1 MKKIIGC
8 PAGEWALKLY
18 TVDRFISLEYL
29 LDEQEGEYGICGFP
43 QRVHSYEYLRNEK
56 IDDLIVIINDTRK
69 YEEIKKKL
77 EKYGLIENI
86 HFFNGWKLD
95 SNFYHEVYADKGW
108 QEFEQSDTNALKR
121 QRQGWKDR
129 ARAMSQL
136 IPEDVKVEK
145 YGLIE
150 NIHFFNG
157 WKLDSNFYHEV
168 YADKGWQEFEQ
179 SDTNALKRQ
188 RQGWKDRARAMSQ
201 LIPEDVKVL
210 MDIGCGEELLKE
222 FLCKDIKYYGLDYC
236 ERNKETIICDINKE
250 KLPDI
255 KVDLY
260 YMAGIIDYVI
270 DIPNFIKQLSR
281 AKYVVMSKTRNERF
295 IRLDDKVMDSG
306 YMNYGISSYYCS
318 NLITDMFEIGFVC
331 RKMQWNYKQR
341 DEYYFLFENYAVKQ
355 NN

>member
-77 EKYGLIENI
+77 
-86 HFFNGWKLD
+86 
-95 SNFYHEVYADKGW
+95 
-108 QEFEQSDTNALKR
+108 
-121 QRQGWKDR
+121 
-129 ARAMSQL
+129 
-136 IPEDVKVEK
+136 EK

-331 RKMQWNYKQR
+331 RKMQWNYKQG

>member
-69 YEEIKKKL
+69 YEEIKKK
-77 EKYGLIENI
+77 
-86 HFFNGWKLD
+86 H
-95 SNFYHEVYADKGW
+95 
-108 QEFEQSDTNALKR
+108 
-121 QRQGWKDR
+121 
-129 ARAMSQL
+129 
-136 IPEDVKVEK
+136 EK

>member
-77 EKYGLIENI
+77 
-86 HFFNGWKLD
+86 
-95 SNFYHEVYADKGW
+95 
-108 QEFEQSDTNALKR
+108 
-121 QRQGWKDR
+121 
-129 ARAMSQL
+129 
-136 IPEDVKVEK
+136 EK

-295 IRLDDKVMDSG
+295 IRRDDKVMDSG

>member
-77 EKYGLIENI
+77 
-86 HFFNGWKLD
+86 
-95 SNFYHEVYADKGW
+95 
-108 QEFEQSDTNALKR
+108 
-121 QRQGWKDR
+121 
-129 ARAMSQL
+129 
-136 IPEDVKVEK
+136 EK

-306 YMNYGISSYYCS
+306 YMNYRISSYYCS

>member
-136 IPEDVKVEK
+136 IPEDVKV
-145 YGLIE
+145 
-150 NIHFFNG
+150 
-157 WKLDSNFYHEV
+157 
-168 YADKGWQEFEQ
+168 
-179 SDTNALKRQ
+179 
-188 RQGWKDRARAMSQ
+188 
-201 LIPEDVKVL
+201 L

-260 YMAGIIDYVI
+260 YMAGIIDYVT

-318 NLITDMFEIGFVC
+318 NLITDMFENGFAC

-341 DEYYFLFENYAVKQ
+341 DEYYFLFENYVLKQ

>member
-136 IPEDVKVEK
+136 IPEDVKV
-145 YGLIE
+145 
-150 NIHFFNG
+150 
-157 WKLDSNFYHEV
+157 
-168 YADKGWQEFEQ
+168 
-179 SDTNALKRQ
+179 
-188 RQGWKDRARAMSQ
+188 
-201 LIPEDVKVL
+201 L

-222 FLCKDIKYYGLDYC
+222 FLCRDIKYYGLDYC

>member
-129 ARAMSQL
+129 ARTMSLL
-136 IPEDVKVEK
+136 IPDDVK
-145 YGLIE
+145 
-150 NIHFFNG
+150 
-157 WKLDSNFYHEV
+157 
-168 YADKGWQEFEQ
+168 
-179 SDTNALKRQ
+179 T
-188 RQGWKDRARAMSQ
+188 
-201 LIPEDVKVL
+201 L

-260 YMAGIIDYVI
+260 YMAGIIDYVT

-306 YMNYGISSYYCS
+306 YMDYGTNSYYCS
-318 NLITDMFEIGFVC
+318 NLITDMFENGFAC

-341 DEYYFLFENYAVKQ
+341 DEYYFLFENYVLKQ

>member
-29 LDEQEGEYGICGFP
+29 LDEQEGEYGIVDFP

-77 EKYGLIENI
+77 
-86 HFFNGWKLD
+86 
-95 SNFYHEVYADKGW
+95 
-108 QEFEQSDTNALKR
+108 
-121 QRQGWKDR
+121 
-129 ARAMSQL
+129 
-136 IPEDVKVEK
+136 EK

>member
-136 IPEDVKVEK
+136 IPEDVKV
-145 YGLIE
+145 
-150 NIHFFNG
+150 
-157 WKLDSNFYHEV
+157 
-168 YADKGWQEFEQ
+168 
-179 SDTNALKRQ
+179 
-188 RQGWKDRARAMSQ
+188 
-201 LIPEDVKVL
+201 L

-260 YMAGIIDYVI
+260 YMAGIIDYVT

-341 DEYYFLFENYAVKQ
+341 DEH
-355 NN
+355 

>member
-86 HFFNGWKLD
+86 HFFNG
-95 SNFYHEVYADKGW
+95 
-108 QEFEQSDTNALKR
+108 R
-121 QRQGWKDR
+121 
-129 ARAMSQL
+129 
-136 IPEDVKVEK
+136 
-145 YGLIE
+145 
-150 NIHFFNG
+150 
-157 WKLDSNFYHEV
+157 KLDSNFYHEV

>member
-129 ARAMSQL
+129 ARTMSLL
-136 IPEDVKVEK
+136 IPDDVK
-145 YGLIE
+145 
-150 NIHFFNG
+150 
-157 WKLDSNFYHEV
+157 
-168 YADKGWQEFEQ
+168 
-179 SDTNALKRQ
+179 T
-188 RQGWKDRARAMSQ
+188 
-201 LIPEDVKVL
+201 L

-260 YMAGIIDYVI
+260 YMAGIIDYVT

-295 IRLDDKVMDSG
+295 IRLDDKVMESG
-306 YMNYGISSYYCS
+306 YMNYGTNSYYCS
-318 NLITDMFEIGFVC
+318 NLITDMFENGFVC

-341 DEYYFLFENYAVKQ
+341 DEYYFLFENYALKQ

>member
-136 IPEDVKVEK
+136 IPEDVKV
-145 YGLIE
+145 
-150 NIHFFNG
+150 
-157 WKLDSNFYHEV
+157 
-168 YADKGWQEFEQ
+168 
-179 SDTNALKRQ
+179 
-188 RQGWKDRARAMSQ
+188 
-201 LIPEDVKVL
+201 L

-236 ERNKETIICDINKE
+236 ERNKETIICDIKVNWK
-250 KLPDI
+250 I
-255 KVDLY
+255 KFQS
-260 YMAGIIDYVI
+260 IH
-270 DIPNFIKQLSR
+270 P
-281 AKYVVMSKTRNERF
+281 KT
-295 IRLDDKVMDSG
+295 G
-306 YMNYGISSYYCS
+306 
-318 NLITDMFEIGFVC
+318 T
-331 RKMQWNYKQR
+331 
-341 DEYYFLFENYAVKQ
+341 
-355 NN
+355 

>member
-77 EKYGLIENI
+77 
-86 HFFNGWKLD
+86 
-95 SNFYHEVYADKGW
+95 
-108 QEFEQSDTNALKR
+108 
-121 QRQGWKDR
+121 
-129 ARAMSQL
+129 
-136 IPEDVKVEK
+136 EK

-318 NLITDMFEIGFVC
+318 NLITDMFEIEFVVEKC
-331 RKMQWNYKQR
+331 NGTINKGMNIISCLKIMQ
-341 DEYYFLFENYAVKQ
+341 
-355 NN
+355 

>member
-77 EKYGLIENI
+77 
-86 HFFNGWKLD
+86 
-95 SNFYHEVYADKGW
+95 
-108 QEFEQSDTNALKR
+108 
-121 QRQGWKDR
+121 
-129 ARAMSQL
+129 
-136 IPEDVKVEK
+136 EK

-306 YMNYGISSYYCS
+306 YMNYEISSYYCS

>member
-136 IPEDVKVEK
+136 IPEDVKV
-145 YGLIE
+145 
-150 NIHFFNG
+150 
-157 WKLDSNFYHEV
+157 
-168 YADKGWQEFEQ
+168 
-179 SDTNALKRQ
+179 
-188 RQGWKDRARAMSQ
+188 
-201 LIPEDVKVL
+201 L

-222 FLCKDIKYYGLDYC
+222 FLCKDIKYYGLGYC

>member
-136 IPEDVKVEK
+136 IPEDVKV
-145 YGLIE
+145 
-150 NIHFFNG
+150 
-157 WKLDSNFYHEV
+157 
-168 YADKGWQEFEQ
+168 
-179 SDTNALKRQ
+179 
-188 RQGWKDRARAMSQ
+188 
-201 LIPEDVKVL
+201 L

-236 ERNKETIICDINKE
+236 ERNKETINCDINKE
-250 KLPDI
+250 KIQDI

-260 YMAGIIDYVI
+260 YMAGIIDYV

>member
-136 IPEDVKVEK
+136 IPEDVK
-145 YGLIE
+145 
-150 NIHFFNG
+150 
-157 WKLDSNFYHEV
+157 
-168 YADKGWQEFEQ
+168 A
-179 SDTNALKRQ
+179 
-188 RQGWKDRARAMSQ
+188 
-201 LIPEDVKVL
+201 L

-306 YMNYGISSYYCS
+306 YMNYGISSYNCS

>member
-95 SNFYHEVYADKGW
+95 SNFYHEVYADKG
-108 QEFEQSDTNALKR
+108 L
-121 QRQGWKDR
+121 
-129 ARAMSQL
+129 
-136 IPEDVKVEK
+136 
-145 YGLIE
+145 
-150 NIHFFNG
+150 
-157 WKLDSNFYHEV
+157 
-168 YADKGWQEFEQ
+168 QEFEQ

-210 MDIGCGEELLKE
+210 MDIGSGEELLKE

>member
-1 MKKIIGC
+1 MKKVIGC

-77 EKYGLIENI
+77 
-86 HFFNGWKLD
+86 
-95 SNFYHEVYADKGW
+95 
-108 QEFEQSDTNALKR
+108 
-121 QRQGWKDR
+121 
-129 ARAMSQL
+129 
-136 IPEDVKVEK
+136 EK

>member
-77 EKYGLIENI
+77 
-86 HFFNGWKLD
+86 
-95 SNFYHEVYADKGW
+95 
-108 QEFEQSDTNALKR
+108 
-121 QRQGWKDR
+121 
-129 ARAMSQL
+129 
-136 IPEDVKVEK
+136 EK

-295 IRLDDKVMDSG
+295 IRLEDKVMDSG

>member
-77 EKYGLIENI
+77 
-86 HFFNGWKLD
+86 
-95 SNFYHEVYADKGW
+95 
-108 QEFEQSDTNALKR
+108 
-121 QRQGWKDR
+121 
-129 ARAMSQL
+129 
-136 IPEDVKVEK
+136 EK

-295 IRLDDKVMDSG
+295 IGLDDKVMDSG

>member
-29 LDEQEGEYGICGFP
+29 LDEQEGEYGICGVSK
-43 QRVHSYEYLRNEK
+43 RVHSYEYLRSEK

-77 EKYGLIENI
+77 EKSGLIENI

-129 ARAMSQL
+129 ARTMSLL
-136 IPEDVKVEK
+136 IPDDVK
-145 YGLIE
+145 
-150 NIHFFNG
+150 
-157 WKLDSNFYHEV
+157 
-168 YADKGWQEFEQ
+168 
-179 SDTNALKRQ
+179 T
-188 RQGWKDRARAMSQ
+188 
-201 LIPEDVKVL
+201 L

-260 YMAGIIDYVI
+260 YMAGIIDYVT

-306 YMNYGISSYYCS
+306 YMDYGTNSYYCS
-318 NLITDMFEIGFVC
+318 NLITDMFENGFAC

-341 DEYYFLFENYAVKQ
+341 DEYYFLFENYVLKQ

>member
-86 HFFNGWKLD
+86 HFFNGWKL
-95 SNFYHEVYADKGW
+95 N
-108 QEFEQSDTNALKR
+108 
-121 QRQGWKDR
+121 
-129 ARAMSQL
+129 
-136 IPEDVKVEK
+136 
-145 YGLIE
+145 
-150 NIHFFNG
+150 
-157 WKLDSNFYHEV
+157 SNFYHEV

>member
-136 IPEDVKVEK
+136 IPEDVKV
-145 YGLIE
+145 
-150 NIHFFNG
+150 
-157 WKLDSNFYHEV
+157 
-168 YADKGWQEFEQ
+168 
-179 SDTNALKRQ
+179 
-188 RQGWKDRARAMSQ
+188 
-201 LIPEDVKVL
+201 L

-270 DIPNFIKQLSR
+270 DIPNFIKQPSR

>member
-77 EKYGLIENI
+77 
-86 HFFNGWKLD
+86 
-95 SNFYHEVYADKGW
+95 
-108 QEFEQSDTNALKR
+108 
-121 QRQGWKDR
+121 
-129 ARAMSQL
+129 
-136 IPEDVKVEK
+136 EK

-318 NLITDMFEIGFVC
+318 NLITDMFEIGFVY

>member
-77 EKYGLIENI
+77 
-86 HFFNGWKLD
+86 
-95 SNFYHEVYADKGW
+95 
-108 QEFEQSDTNALKR
+108 
-121 QRQGWKDR
+121 
-129 ARAMSQL
+129 
-136 IPEDVKVEK
+136 EK

>member
-1 MKKIIGC
+1 MIHEKIIGC

-77 EKYGLIENI
+77 
-86 HFFNGWKLD
+86 
-95 SNFYHEVYADKGW
+95 
-108 QEFEQSDTNALKR
+108 
-121 QRQGWKDR
+121 
-129 ARAMSQL
+129 
-136 IPEDVKVEK
+136 EK

>member
-1 MKKIIGC
+1 MKKIIVC

-29 LDEQEGEYGICGFP
+29 LDEQEGEYGICGVSK
-43 QRVHSYEYLRNEK
+43 RVHSYEYLRNEK

-77 EKYGLIENI
+77 EKSGLIENI

-129 ARAMSQL
+129 ARTMSLL
-136 IPEDVKVEK
+136 IPDDVK
-145 YGLIE
+145 
-150 NIHFFNG
+150 
-157 WKLDSNFYHEV
+157 
-168 YADKGWQEFEQ
+168 
-179 SDTNALKRQ
+179 T
-188 RQGWKDRARAMSQ
+188 
-201 LIPEDVKVL
+201 L

-260 YMAGIIDYVI
+260 YMTGIIDYVT

-306 YMNYGISSYYCS
+306 YMDYGTNSYYCS
-318 NLITDMFEIGFVC
+318 NLITDMFENGFAC

-341 DEYYFLFENYAVKQ
+341 DEYYFLFENYVLKQ

>member
-121 QRQGWKDR
+121 QRQGC
-129 ARAMSQL
+129 
-136 IPEDVKVEK
+136 
-145 YGLIE
+145 
-150 NIHFFNG
+150 
-157 WKLDSNFYHEV
+157 
-168 YADKGWQEFEQ
+168 
-179 SDTNALKRQ
+179 
-188 RQGWKDRARAMSQ
+188 KDRARAMSQ

>member
-136 IPEDVKVEK
+136 IPEDVKV
-145 YGLIE
+145 
-150 NIHFFNG
+150 
-157 WKLDSNFYHEV
+157 
-168 YADKGWQEFEQ
+168 
-179 SDTNALKRQ
+179 
-188 RQGWKDRARAMSQ
+188 
-201 LIPEDVKVL
+201 L

-236 ERNKETIICDINKE
+236 ERNKETIICVINKE

>member
-136 IPEDVKVEK
+136 IPEDVKV
-145 YGLIE
+145 
-150 NIHFFNG
+150 
-157 WKLDSNFYHEV
+157 
-168 YADKGWQEFEQ
+168 
-179 SDTNALKRQ
+179 
-188 RQGWKDRARAMSQ
+188 
-201 LIPEDVKVL
+201 L
-210 MDIGCGEELLKE
+210 MDIGSGEELLKE

-331 RKMQWNYKQR
+331 IKMQWNYKQR

>member
-136 IPEDVKVEK
+136 IPEDVKV
-145 YGLIE
+145 
-150 NIHFFNG
+150 
-157 WKLDSNFYHEV
+157 
-168 YADKGWQEFEQ
+168 
-179 SDTNALKRQ
+179 
-188 RQGWKDRARAMSQ
+188 
-201 LIPEDVKVL
+201 L

-260 YMAGIIDYVI
+260 YMAGIIDYVT

-295 IRLDDKVMDSG
+295 IRLDDKVMESG
-306 YMNYGISSYYCS
+306 YMNYGTNSYYCS
-318 NLITDMFEIGFVC
+318 NLITDMFENGFVC

-341 DEYYFLFENYAVKQ
+341 DEYYFLFENYALKQ

>member
-136 IPEDVKVEK
+136 IPEDVKV
-145 YGLIE
+145 
-150 NIHFFNG
+150 
-157 WKLDSNFYHEV
+157 
-168 YADKGWQEFEQ
+168 
-179 SDTNALKRQ
+179 
-188 RQGWKDRARAMSQ
+188 
-201 LIPEDVKVL
+201 L

-222 FLCKDIKYYGLDYC
+222 FLCKDIKYYGWDYC

>member
-136 IPEDVKVEK
+136 IPEDVKV
-145 YGLIE
+145 
-150 NIHFFNG
+150 
-157 WKLDSNFYHEV
+157 
-168 YADKGWQEFEQ
+168 
-179 SDTNALKRQ
+179 
-188 RQGWKDRARAMSQ
+188 
-201 LIPEDVKVL
+201 L

-270 DIPNFIKQLSR
+270 DIPNFIKKLSR

>member
-108 QEFEQSDTNALKR
+108 QEFEQSDTN
-121 QRQGWKDR
+121 
-129 ARAMSQL
+129 
-136 IPEDVKVEK
+136 E
-145 YGLIE
+145 
-150 NIHFFNG
+150 
-157 WKLDSNFYHEV
+157 
-168 YADKGWQEFEQ
+168 
-179 SDTNALKRQ
+179 LKRQ